1 MGKNGDF
8 VYKKTNKNVSSQR
21 TIQIMIPALYDLLLQ
36 RKSAG
41 LPILDCTE
49 NSLRGG
55 INLICKKNDL
65 PECGVH
71 GLRRSFASLGF
82 HLGLSELEVQEIGGW
97 SDHNTVHKIYLKLA
111 KEDRLNAEN
120 KMERFYKNRG
130 DDPASDA
137 EHPLDQKPC
146 ASA

>member
-1 MGKNGDF
+1 
-8 VYKKTNKNVSSQR
+8 
-21 TIQIMIPALYDLLLQ
+21 
-36 RKSAG
+36 
-41 LPILDCTE
+41 
-49 NSLRGG
+49 LRGG

-111 KEDRLNAEN
+111 REDRLNAEN

-130 DDPASDA
+130 DDPAPD
-137 EHPLDQKPC
+137 EEQLPDQTTR